1 MSATTAPAKPGAEHY
16 LQRELYERVRQDATV
31 FEFLQSGCLDGVWY
45 WDLEQPENEWMSPRF
60 WESLGYDP
68 AQMPHKASAWQDI
81 IFAEDL
87 ELAIE
92 NFRHHCDDPNHPY
105 DQIVRYRHA
114 DGHTVWIRCRGL
126 AMRNEQGK
134 PIRLLGAHTDVTS
147 LKEAE
152 LQLQEK
158 NDELRN
164 FSYAI
169 SHDLKGPIGNAGLAL
184 NLVYQRSADKLDAT
198 STRLLEEVEKSMK
211 QMVTVIDAL
220 HQIAT
225 MEHDDYKT
233 EALSIAEVLKQV
245 RYDLRYDIESSH
257 AQIELSADWR
267 ITASSVL
274 INQVLYNLVLNAIK
288 YAKPDIPPHIVISV
302 VDAGDHWRFAVAD
315 NGQGIAAA
323 DLERVF
329 DYLKRLHKG
338 RGPAGCGLGLSFCR
352 KAVGLM
358 GGQIWVTSTPDVG
371 STFHFTVAKPATRST
386 SD

>member
-1 MSATTAPAKPGAEHY
+1 MSATTAPAEPSAEHY
-16 LQRELYERVRQDATV
+16 LQRELYDRVKHDARI

-105 DQIVRYRHA
+105 DQIVRYRHS
-114 DGHTVWIRCRGL
+114 DGHTLWIRCRGL
-126 AMRNEQGK
+126 AIRNEQGK

-158 NDELRN
+158 NEELRN

-184 NLVYQRSADKLDAT
+184 NLVQQRNEGKLDST
-198 STRLLEEVEKSMK
+198 SSTLLQEVEKSMK
-211 QMVTVIDAL
+211 RMVSVIDAL
-220 HQIAT
+220 HEIAVLDHSDSDT
-225 MEHDDYKT
+225 T
-233 EALSIAEVLKQV
+233 RLSVAEIIEQV
-245 RYDLRYDIESSH
+245 RYDLRYNIEQNNAH
-257 AQIELSADWR
+257 IELVADCV
-267 ITASSVL
+267 ICAPPVL
-274 INQVLYNLVLNAIK
+274 ITQVLYNLVLNAIK
-288 YAKPDIPPHIVISV
+288 YRRPDSEPHIAISV
-302 VDAGDHWRFAVAD
+302 EDKGDYWRFAVTD
-315 NGQGIAAA
+315 NGQGIADK

-338 RGPAGCGLGLSFCR
+338 QGPAGCGLGLSFCR

-358 GGQIWVTSTPDVG
+358 GGRIWVTSTPGVG
-371 STFHFTVAKPATRST
+371 STFYFTVVKP
-386 SD
+386 